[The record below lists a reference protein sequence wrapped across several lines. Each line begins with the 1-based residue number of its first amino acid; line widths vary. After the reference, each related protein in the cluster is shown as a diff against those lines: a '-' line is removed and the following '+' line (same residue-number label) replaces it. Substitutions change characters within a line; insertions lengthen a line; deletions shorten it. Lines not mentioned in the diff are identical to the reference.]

1 MKTFEDFLKK
11 HPEIK
16 YTESNVN
23 NTKNNIKSTENN
35 TNNAKNNVKSE
46 DGSIQNIEG
55 NINNTSSNN
64 QKSHKNIKLEQANNK
79 QEYENI
85 QEFDKAKTKVLK
97 YVLYKKRTEQEIK
110 QKFSSELNENLLE
123 DIIQNLKENGY
134 ISDTNYIQRAVNE
147 FIAIKT
153 LSIKEIYIKLYAKGI
168 SSNTIDEYF
177 NENEKMLEQ
186 YEISCAKKIIIKKSS
201 QMEKEE
207 IENYLYKKGYKS
219 ENIKTAFEELENQT
233 EEI

>member
-16 YTESNVN
+16 YTE
-23 NTKNNIKSTENN
+23 
-35 TNNAKNNVKSE
+35 
-46 DGSIQNIEG
+46 G
-55 NINNTSSNN
+55 NINNASSNN
-64 QKSHKNIKLEQANNK
+64 QKSHKNIKLEQVNNK

-110 QKFSSELNENLLE
+110 QKFSSEINENLLE

-177 NENEKMLEQ
+177 NENEEMLEQ